1 MKTDFRAD
9 SILRFAISLD
19 ITIQIMNYIF
29 NILYF
34 LDAILFCFPLDGH
47 SGFLK
52 MTRAKLGKQIFVLSQ
67 SLILLKIFGRK

>member
-1 MKTDFRAD
+1 M
-9 SILRFAISLD
+9 L
-19 ITIQIMNYIF
+19 
-29 NILYF
+29 
-34 LDAILFCFPLDGH
+34 LFCFLLDGH

>member
-1 MKTDFRAD
+1 MKTDLHAEN
-9 SILRFAISLD
+9 ILQFAVSLD
-19 ITIQIMNYIF
+19 STIEIVTFLMYF
-29 NILYF
+29 NFCML
-34 LDAILFCFPLDGH
+34 LFCSPLDGH